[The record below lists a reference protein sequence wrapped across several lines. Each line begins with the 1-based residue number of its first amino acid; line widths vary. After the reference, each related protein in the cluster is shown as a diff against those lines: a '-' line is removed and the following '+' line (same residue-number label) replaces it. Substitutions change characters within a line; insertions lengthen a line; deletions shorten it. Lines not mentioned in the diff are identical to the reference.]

1 VGCDIGAKGSEMKV
15 GRYLI
20 IFLLLMGFL
29 IVFGNNGLVDNYVMK
44 EKLKILKEENE
55 QIVRENNDLK
65 KEISLL
71 KENPQYVELAAR
83 KELGMVR
90 KGDKVFRFMD

>member
-1 VGCDIGAKGSEMKV
+1 MKI

-20 IFLLLMGFL
+20 IFLVLMGFL
-29 IVFGNNGLVDNYVMK
+29 IIFGNNGLVDNYVMK
-44 EKLKILKEENE
+44 EKLNILKEENA
-55 QIVRENNDLK
+55 QIVLENNGLK

-71 KENPQYVELAAR
+71 RNHPQYIESVAR

-90 KGDKVFRFMD
+90 KGDVVYRFVD

>member
-1 VGCDIGAKGSEMKV
+1 MKI

-20 IFLLLMGFL
+20 IFLVLMGFL
-29 IVFGNNGLVDNYVMK
+29 IIFGNNGLVDNYVMK
-44 EKLKILKEENE
+44 EKLKILKEENA
-55 QIVRENNDLK
+55 QIVLENNGLK

-71 KENPQYVELAAR
+71 RNNPQYIEAVAR

-90 KGDKVFRFMD
+90 KGDIVYRFVD

>member
-1 VGCDIGAKGSEMKV
+1 MVMKI

-20 IFLLLMGFL
+20 IFLVLMGFL

-44 EKLKILKEENE
+44 EKLKILKEENA
-55 QIVRENNDLK
+55 QIVLENSSLK

-71 KENPQYVELAAR
+71 RNNQQYIEAVAR

-90 KGDKVFRFMD
+90 KGDIVYRFVD

>member
-1 VGCDIGAKGSEMKV
+1 MKV

-20 IFLLLMGFL
+20 LFLFLMGFL

-44 EKLKILKEENE
+44 EKLKILKEENA
-55 QIVRENNDLK
+55 QVVKENNELK

-71 KENPQYVELAAR
+71 RDNAQYVEMAAR
-83 KELGMVR
+83 KELGMVK
-90 KGDKVFRFMD
+90 KGDIVYRFAD

>member
-1 VGCDIGAKGSEMKV
+1 MAVQGSHGMKV
-15 GRYLI
+15 GRYVI

-29 IVFGNNGLVDNYVMK
+29 IVFGNNGLIDNYVMK

-55 QIVRENNDLK
+55 QVTKENNALK
-65 KEISLL
+65 REIALL
-71 KENPQYVELAAR
+71 KENPQYVESAAR

-90 KGDKVFRFMD
+90 KGDKVFRFVD